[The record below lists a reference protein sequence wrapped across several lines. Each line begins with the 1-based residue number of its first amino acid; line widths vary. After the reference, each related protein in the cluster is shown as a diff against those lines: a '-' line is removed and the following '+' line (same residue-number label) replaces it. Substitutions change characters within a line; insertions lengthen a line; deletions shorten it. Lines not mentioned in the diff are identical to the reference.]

1 MKRQVHRLGTL
12 SNHQQVA
19 LQLHFFCHSP
29 GYKQFENPTFNYI
42 SENENI
48 LFVPVESVKD

>member
-1 MKRQVHRLGTL
+1 MSGTQVRYFVQSST
-12 SNHQQVA
+12 SSIA
-19 LQLHFFCHSP
+19 TSFFFCHSP
-29 GYKQFENPTFNYI
+29 GYKQLENSAFNYI

>member
-19 LQLHFFCHSP
+19 LQLHFFYHSP
-29 GYKQFENPTFNYI
+29 GYKQLENSAFNYI

-48 LFVPVESVKD
+48 LFAPVESVKD